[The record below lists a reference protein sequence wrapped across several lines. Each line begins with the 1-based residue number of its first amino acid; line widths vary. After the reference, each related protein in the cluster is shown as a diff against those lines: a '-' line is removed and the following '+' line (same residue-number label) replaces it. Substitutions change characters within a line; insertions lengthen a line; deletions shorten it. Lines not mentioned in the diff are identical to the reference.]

1 MMRLSV
7 TLAREPYRGIEEP
20 ANLFIVVGR
29 EVQSVNLENLYEVL
43 EALAACVSVGV
54 RSYSLKV
61 GKNVI

>member
-29 EVQSVNLENLYEVL
+29 EVQSVNLENYEVL